1 MSNKVRINENLV
13 VNKDFFEFL
22 SNSGGIIPAIIM
34 NLPTKE
40 DINFIAPSDKSDM
53 ISYLPSTK
61 VGLVSDPF
69 NNPHRQLLKVGRLIN
84 KLILEKY
91 LNAHGVTDKTVEM
104 FTNTYKSW
112 FDRSNSDIRIVS
124 GEEIRKWYLEK
135 NYFSPDGRIFGSL
148 WNSCMRYHDRQSF
161 LDLYCV
167 NPEVKMLVMIAK
179 VDGREYVRCRA
190 ILWDNVTVIKSND
203 ELPNNIKVMDRIY
216 SVFESDVIIFKRW
229 AEENGYVPK
238 WEQNSKSHQIFD
250 VKGNATV
257 AKTKIQLDKYLLSSY
272 PYLDT
277 FPYFKISKGELSN
290 YEFGDWDYKLIQ
302 ANGSL
307 ERQRSED
314 EDDYIE
320 DNWDDD

>member
-1 MSNKVRINENLV
+1 
-13 VNKDFFEFL
+13 
-22 SNSGGIIPAIIM
+22 
-34 NLPTKE
+34 
-40 DINFIAPSDKSDM
+40 
-53 ISYLPSTK
+53 
-61 VGLVSDPF
+61 
-69 NNPHRQLLKVGRLIN
+69 
-84 KLILEKY
+84 
-91 LNAHGVTDKTVEM
+91 
-104 FTNTYKSW
+104 
-112 FDRSNSDIRIVS
+112 
-124 GEEIRKWYLEK
+124 
-135 NYFSPDGRIFGSL
+135 
-148 WNSCMRYHDRQSF
+148 
-161 LDLYCV
+161 
-167 NPEVKMLVMIAK
+167 MLVMIAK
-179 VDGREYVRCRA
+179 VDGIEYVRCRA